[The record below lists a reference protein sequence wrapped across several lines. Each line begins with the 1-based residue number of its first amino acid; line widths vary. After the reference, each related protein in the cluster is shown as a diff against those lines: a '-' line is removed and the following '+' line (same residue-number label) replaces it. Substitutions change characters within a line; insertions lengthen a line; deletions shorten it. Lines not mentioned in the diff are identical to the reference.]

1 MARKAKGVQGDVTGN
16 GQGAQGETDKTAKVD
31 GKVSAQGEFP
41 CPWEDGYVGASA
53 QAPRGHMLGSGHLK
67 SNGGSASGVSRAS
80 QPGGAIEM
88 VTLPKQV
95 LSDIGMLKTPATDPL
110 AGTNIPDEF
119 TVLKADN
126 ARAAMRKSIA
136 ASEFGEIEMAAKKE
150 KLLAASEPK
159 EEDEFDKWAGRY
171 MKMMTIKEMNGKS
184 GGDSTPPWV
193 QVVLQNQQ
201 QQIQGLQTQQQQTNQ
216 MLMAAM
222 QNNGSKASGST
233 QDKLV
238 EALVAKALNPGDD
251 VEKGLRAISM
261 AKDFVNGQPTTP
273 VQLEGKKLDLQG
285 DILKGR
291 EAERIRDA
299 QAEAEFKRAK
309 EAQDGAT
316 AERIVGVLDKAIGT
330 IADPIS
336 KAFAD
341 RMRSGPPFVPGPA
354 RPQPAQPAAAP
365 NPQAPPT
372 AAQVRDQLQRLAQH
386 EQSVSEAKARLL
398 DELAFLEAAQAQAPP
413 SDETLSRVR
422 REVGLPE
429 QPPQGFPGQIHPGP
443 GRK

>member
-1 MARKAKGVQGDVTGN
+1 
-16 GQGAQGETDKTAKVD
+16 
-31 GKVSAQGEFP
+31 
-41 CPWEDGYVGASA
+41 
-53 QAPRGHMLGSGHLK
+53 
-67 SNGGSASGVSRAS
+67 
-80 QPGGAIEM
+80 
-88 VTLPKQV
+88 
-95 LSDIGMLKTPATDPL
+95 
-110 AGTNIPDEF
+110 
-119 TVLKADN
+119 
-126 ARAAMRKSIA
+126 
-136 ASEFGEIEMAAKKE
+136 
-150 KLLAASEPK
+150 
-159 EEDEFDKWAGRY
+159 
-171 MKMMTIKEMNGKS
+171 
-184 GGDSTPPWV
+184 
-193 QVVLQNQQ
+193 
-201 QQIQGLQTQQQQTNQ
+201 
-216 MLMAAM
+216 
-222 QNNGSKASGST
+222 
-233 QDKLV
+233 
-238 EALVAKALNPGDD
+238 
-251 VEKGLRAISM
+251 
-261 AKDFVNGQPTTP
+261 
-273 VQLEGKKLDLQG
+273 LQG

-422 REVGLPE
+422 RSTRPSSLRAARAAFSRRDPSASRRRGSWTRRIRRRGTRRTGQRSRRRTSRSCRRGRRWPTSRARRSWATSSFGPESGRPSMRASISCPRDCTPLRSLPGASE
-429 QPPQGFPGQIHPGP
+429 NDRSAQ
-443 GRK
+443 RTS